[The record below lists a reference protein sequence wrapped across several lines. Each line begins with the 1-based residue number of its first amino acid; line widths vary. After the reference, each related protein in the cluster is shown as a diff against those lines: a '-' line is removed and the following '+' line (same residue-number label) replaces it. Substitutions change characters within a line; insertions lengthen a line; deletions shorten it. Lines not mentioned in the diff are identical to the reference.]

1 MLRNLFRLLI
11 LFAALAITASAQQ
24 PAQPSKTWVVVV
36 GISKY
41 QKLPGGQQ
49 LQFADRDA
57 ALFAESTQKRG
68 VGAYNLRLLTG
79 PDATV
84 AAIKSAVGTWLARSV
99 SESDTV
105 IFFFSGHGLFEREFG
120 EAYLLG
126 YDSDAK
132 DPFGTALAV
141 SELRRALGNRI
152 RAGRVLVLVD
162 AVRRD
167 FFDPENEAGS
177 SKSFVQAFEQLT
189 AARRGLSAIIASGPG
204 EFSREGQ
211 RWAGHGVFTKHLADV
226 LSEGPDRNGDGT
238 LTADELFEV
247 LATRVSD
254 DTSGKQHLWKSGSAL
269 DQIAVARVE
278 SHTQAKTITPK
289 TPAESDNKPTDV
301 RATANPTQQVRQDAA
316 APPANPSAPVVS
328 ATKQEPPPQPKQNA
342 QPGTATLADKVN
354 IPTSSG
360 DPNKARR
367 AAETESKTPTIV
379 TPNRGALA
387 KSEVPNTTPPPKSV
401 GAPNSVS
408 PSSPKPPT
416 SNASVSREPKPP
428 GTETVQRT
436 PSLEPTRPEPAR
448 SEIAIVNIPSPP
460 KPTMNPPAGVSVS
473 ADRSGSQPE
482 TLATSVPARRP
493 GPAPSPLVLQ
503 LEAAIKSNNLI
514 EPRNS
519 SAWDFYQRLA
529 SEPEASADL
538 ARLRPMLGA
547 ALGEQGRAIV
557 SGDVR
562 GDNISDRVDDFKRAG
577 QLFARARTLTPDRG
591 DVVALEKLSAA
602 EALISLQFY
611 DEAERALSQL
621 QDTKLAAVENAFG
634 LVYHGKLDSFRA
646 ERSFKRAIELDA
658 KWAAPHYNLALLYRS
673 QQKQESLAELE
684 AAAAL
689 DPNNVNLVA
698 ALAEEYFTRQQ
709 FKQAADEYRKAVS
722 LKPTDDG
729 LHTKLGHALYSQ
741 GLQDEANREYQKAS
755 ELRGK
760 RP

>member
-1 MLRNLFRLLI
+1 MLRNLYRVLI
-11 LFAALAITASAQQ
+11 LVAALVITASAGQ
-24 PAQPSKTWVVVV
+24 QPSKTWVVAV

-57 ALFAESTQKRG
+57 ALFAESMQKRG
-68 VGAYNLRLLTG
+68 VGSYNLRLLAG

-84 AAIKSAVGTWLARSV
+84 AAIKSALGTWLARSV

-105 IFFFSGHGLFEREFG
+105 IFYFSGHGMFEREFG

-132 DPFGTALAV
+132 DPFGTGLAL

-167 FFDPENEAGS
+167 FFDPETEAGA

-189 AARRGLSAIIASGPG
+189 AARHGLSAILASGSG

-226 LSEGPDRNGDGT
+226 LSEGVDRNRNGT
-238 LTADELFEV
+238 LSADELFEV
-247 LATRVSD
+247 LAARVSD
-254 DTSGKQHLWKSGSAL
+254 DTSGKQHLWKSGAAL
-269 DQIAVARVE
+269 DQIAIARIE
-278 SHTQAKTITPK
+278 SQPQARTITPA
-289 TPAESDNKPTDV
+289 TAESAPNPADT
-301 RATANPTQQVRQDAA
+301 RATSTQHPQVKQETSAS
-316 APPANPSAPVVS
+316 PATPSPAVVS
-328 ATKQEPPPQPKQNA
+328 SSKQEPQPQPKQDNQGA
-342 QPGTATLADKVN
+342 TAAGAEKRNDTALPGDASKPQPRAGTEAKTSIVVPAT
-354 IPTSSG
+354 
-360 DPNKARR
+360 
-367 AAETESKTPTIV
+367 V
-379 TPNRGALA
+379 TPPARSEIAKTNPPSKSAGNPGA
-387 KSEVPNTTPPPKSV
+387 
-401 GAPNSVS
+401 VS
-408 PSSPKPPT
+408 PGATKQPA
-416 SNASVSREPKPP
+416 SNAPASREPKPP
-428 GTETVQRT
+428 GTESVLST
-436 PSLEPTRPEPAR
+436 PAEEPTRPDPR
-448 SEIAIVNIPSPP
+448 SEIAVASIPSPP
-460 KPTMNPPAGVSVS
+460 KPTMNPPTAVSVS
-473 ADRSGSQPE
+473 SDRSGSQPE
-482 TLATSVPARRP
+482 TLATSVPARRLES
-493 GPAPSPLVLQ
+493 APSPLVLQ

-529 SEPEASADL
+529 SDPESSSDV
-538 ARLRPMLGA
+538 ARLRPMLAA

-577 QLFARARTLTPDRG
+577 QLFARSRSLG
-591 DVVALEKLSAA
+591 NSSDVAAFEKLSAA

-611 DEAERALSQL
+611 DEAERALTQL
-621 QDTKLAAVENAFG
+621 QDAKLAAVENAFG

-646 ERSFKRAIELDA
+646 ERAFKRAIEIDS
-658 KWAAPHYNLALLYRS
+658 KWAAPHYNLALVYRS

-684 AAAAL
+684 AAASL
-689 DPNNVNLVA
+689 DRNNVSVIA

-709 FKQAADEYRKAVS
+709 FKQSADAYRSAVS
-722 LKPTDDG
+722 LRPSDDG

-741 GLQDEANREYQKAS
+741 GLQDEANREYQKAK

-760 RP
+760 QP